1 MSYTVRRLFQML
13 VVMWVVATIVFV
25 LFRIIPGDPAT
36 VIVGREALPE
46 AVALMQAELGL
57 DRPLVVQYVTWLGD
71 TVRGDLGT
79 AYTQG
84 GIPARDVIMPALLRS
99 IELAFVSMILAAG
112 LAIPLGIRAAVKA
125 GSWTDGATRT
135 IAVVAFSVPSFWLAI
150 LFILL
155 FAVRLDWVPISGFVP
170 LTEDPTEHIK
180 RMILP
185 AATIGFIQTGILLR
199 FMRASMVSVLAE
211 DYIRTAHA
219 KGATLRRVHYRHA
232 LRNASIPFVTVMGVS
247 FGGLVGGAVIVEQIF
262 SWPGLGWLM
271 VESIRD
277 RSFDVIQGAVLVASA
292 LFVLINFAVDIA
304 YTRLDPRI
312 TYLED

>member
-1 MSYTVRRLFQML
+1 
-13 VVMWVVATIVFV
+13 
-25 LFRIIPGDPAT
+25 
-36 VIVGREALPE
+36 
-46 AVALMQAELGL
+46 
-57 DRPLVVQYVTWLGD
+57 
-71 TVRGDLGT
+71 
-79 AYTQG
+79 
-84 GIPARDVIMPALLRS
+84 
-99 IELAFVSMILAAG
+99 
-112 LAIPLGIRAAVKA
+112 
-125 GSWTDGATRT
+125 
-135 IAVVAFSVPSFWLAI
+135 
-150 LFILL
+150 
-155 FAVRLDWVPISGFVP
+155 
-170 LTEDPTEHIK
+170 
-180 RMILP
+180 
-185 AATIGFIQTGILLR
+185 
-199 FMRASMVSVLAE
+199 MVSVLAE